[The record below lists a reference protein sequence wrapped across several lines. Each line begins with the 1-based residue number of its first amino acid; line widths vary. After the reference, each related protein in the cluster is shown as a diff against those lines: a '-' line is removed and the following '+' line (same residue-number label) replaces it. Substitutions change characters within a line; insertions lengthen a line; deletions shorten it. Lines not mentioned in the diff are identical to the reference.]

1 MMRGV
6 IVAAICAAAFAGQA
20 TAADI
25 KVFSDGPLERALV
38 AAAKAFGNETGHNVN
53 FVFGLSP
60 VIHKR
65 ISEGERGDLVI
76 IQPAFIGELVKA
88 GKVVAGDHP
97 TVASVGV
104 GLMVRA
110 DAKAPDV
117 ASVEAFKRALQA
129 ADTIVFNNVASGNA
143 FAQVLDRVG
152 LADSLNSKIVRAP
165 PTEVTARIL
174 QGAGNDIGAGL
185 LPVIIA
191 DKRFKLAGALPA
203 ELQSPIPYAVAPMTD
218 AGQPE
223 AAKAFVQF
231 LVSPKT
237 KAEFAAAGII

>member
-1 MMRGV
+1 MSQPSAPLRSPVRPPPRTSRSSAMDRLN
-6 IVAAICAAAFAGQA
+6 AHFSPRPKRSAMKPA
-20 TAADI
+20 TMWI
-25 KVFSDGPLERALV
+25 SRSVSR
-38 AAAKAFGNETGHNVN
+38 
-53 FVFGLSP
+53 P

-110 DAKAPDV
+110 DANAPDV

-152 LADSLNSKIVRAP
+152 LAELAEKQDC
-165 PTEVTARIL
+165 
-174 QGAGNDIGAGL
+174 
-185 LPVIIA
+185 
-191 DKRFKLAGALPA
+191 AGAPHRSHRAYLA
-203 ELQSPIPYAVAPMTD
+203 RRRQRYRRRSSAGDHRGQAVQAGRSAAGGIAKPHPLCRRAHDPMW
-218 AGQPE
+218 
-223 AAKAFVQF
+223 
-231 LVSPKT
+231 VSPRRPRRSSSFCI
-237 KAEFAAAGII
+237 AEDESRICRSRHHLGSA

>member
-1 MMRGV
+1 MRGV
-6 IVAAICAAAFAGQA
+6 IVAAICAAAFAAGQA

-25 KVFSDGPLERALV
+25 RVFSDGPLERALV

-97 TVASVGV
+97 TVARVGV

-117 ASVEAFKRALQA
+117 ASVEAFKQALQA

-152 LADSLNSKIVRAP
+152 LATR
-165 PTEVTARIL
+165 
-174 QGAGNDIGAGL
+174 
-185 LPVIIA
+185 
-191 DKRFKLAGALPA
+191 
-203 ELQSPIPYAVAPMTD
+203 
-218 AGQPE
+218 
-223 AAKAFVQF
+223 
-231 LVSPKT
+231 
-237 KAEFAAAGII
+237 

>member
-1 MMRGV
+1 MRV
-6 IVAAICAAAFAGQA
+6 MIVAAICAAAFTGQA
-20 TAADI
+20 AAADI

-38 AAAKAFGNETGHNVN
+38 AAAKAFGNETGQNVN

-76 IQPAFIGELVKA
+76 IQPNFMDELVKA

-97 TVASVGV
+97 MVGHV
-104 GLMVRA
+104 GIGLMVRA

-129 ADTIVFNNVASGNA
+129 ADAIVFNNVASGNA
-143 FAQVLDRVG
+143 FAQILDRIG
-152 LADSLNSKIVRAP
+152 LTDVI
-165 PTEVTARIL
+165 TRIL
-174 QGAGNDIGAGL
+174 QGTGDDIGVSVMPL
-185 LPVIIA
+185 IIA
-191 DKRFKLAGALPA
+191 DKRLKLAGTLPT

-231 LVSPKT
+231 LVSPKA
-237 KAEFAAAGII
+237 KAEFAAAGVN

>member
-1 MMRGV
+1 MRKT
-6 IVAAICAAAFAGQA
+6 IAAVICAVAFASHVH
-20 TAADI
+20 AAEI

-38 AAAKAFGNETGHNVN
+38 AVAKAFGNDTGHNVS

-76 IQPAFIGELVKA
+76 IQPNFLDELVKA

-97 TVASVGV
+97 IVGHVGV

-143 FAQVLDRVG
+143 FAQTLDRIG
-152 LADSLNSKIVRAP
+152 LTDSLKNKIVRASP
-165 PTEVTARIL
+165 AEVITRIL
-174 QGAGNDIGAGL
+174 HGTGNDIGVSVMTL
-185 LPVIIA
+185 IIA
-191 DKRFKLAGALPA
+191 DKRFKLAGALPK
-203 ELQSPIPYAVAPMTD
+203 ELQTPISYAAAPMTGASQPD
-218 AGQPE
+218 AG
-223 AAKAFVQF
+223 AFVRFLATAKA
-231 LVSPKT
+231 KD
-237 KAEFAAAGII
+237 EFAAAGVD